1 MPVGGGSVCANGEA
15 GVIANCG
22 LRILS
27 TVANLNFDPSILLRG
42 LRRGW
47 LNLMRAGGVGSVMSV
62 TALFGIALLAQSLL
76 VLWLAT
82 NGMRE
87 SLLTKNDFRLQF
99 LQNATDLDMQQFLV
113 AARQFPSVSSIAY
126 VTREKAMVA
135 EKETHPDIAKLME
148 NNAINPF
155 NDSAIITIASTAAFD
170 EFAAFVRHPRWNG
183 VVDPATFPSMA
194 ARQEEIRTVLGHAGA
209 GSSAAFI
216 MFAAAGA
223 AVLLVAIELVRRSA
237 AARETDVFVERV
249 SGADGTYVIL
259 PFATEI
265 TVLLAIALFLSL
277 VFTALLAF
285 ALPSSV
291 PLIEEA
297 RSLAI
302 ARGPA
307 VIAIEF
313 AALPV
318 IGLAA
323 AMIGAGRVHLF
334 QHGPL
339 AVV

>member
-1 MPVGGGSVCANGEA
+1 M
-15 GVIANCG
+15 
-22 LRILS
+22 
-27 TVANLNFDPSILLRG
+27 ANLNFDPAVLLRG
-42 LRRGW
+42 LRQGRINLSRGW
-47 LNLMRAGGVGSVMSV
+47 TVSRSGLVMSAM
-62 TALFGIALLAQSLL
+62 ALFGAALLAQFLL
-76 VLWLAT
+76 VLWLST
-82 NGMRE
+82 SRMRE
-87 SLLTKNDFRLQF
+87 SLLAKSDFRLQF
-99 LQNATDLDMQQFLV
+99 LQNATDMDTQQFLV

-126 VTREKAMVA
+126 VPREKAMAA
-135 EKETHPDIAKLME
+135 EKEMHPDIAKLME

-155 NDSAIITIASTAAFD
+155 NDSAIVTIASTATFD
-170 EFAAFVRHPRWNG
+170 EFAAFVRHPRWSG
-183 VVDPATFPSMA
+183 IIAPATFPSMA
-194 ARQEEIRTVLGHAGA
+194 ARQEEIRTVLDQAGA

-237 AARETDVFVERV
+237 AARGTDVFVERV
-249 SGADGTYVIL
+249 SGADETYVIL

-265 TVLLAIALFLSL
+265 TALLAIALFFSL
-277 VFTALLAF
+277 ACTALLAF
-285 ALPSSV
+285 AFPSSI

-323 AMIGAGRVHLF
+323 AIIGAGRVHLF
-334 QHGPL
+334 QHGSL
-339 AVV
+339 AIV

>member
-1 MPVGGGSVCANGEA
+1 M
-15 GVIANCG
+15 ILYCG
-22 LRILS
+22 LRILGA
-27 TVANLNFDPSILLRG
+27 VANLDFDPAILLRG

-47 LNLMRAGGVGSVMSV
+47 LNLYSSWIRGWAVSRGGLVMSV
-62 TALFGIALLAQSLL
+62 TALCGVALLAQSLL
-76 VLWLAT
+76 IMWLAA

-87 SLLTKNDFRLQF
+87 SLLTQNDFRLHF

-126 VTREKAMVA
+126 VPREKAMAA
-135 EKETHPDIAKLME
+135 EKEAHPDIAKLME
-148 NNAINPF
+148 NKAINPF
-155 NDSAIITIASTAAFD
+155 NDSAIITIASPAAFD
-170 EFAAFVRHPRWNG
+170 EFAAFVRHPRWSG

-194 ARQEEIRTVLGHAGA
+194 ARQEEIRTVLSQAGA

-223 AVLLVAIELVRRSA
+223 AVMFVAIEMVRRSA
-237 AARETDVFVERV
+237 AARGTDVFVERV
-249 SGADGTYVIL
+249 SGADETYVIL

-265 TVLLAIALFLSL
+265 TVLLAIALFFSL
-277 VFTALLAF
+277 ACTALLAF

-291 PLIEEA
+291 PLVAEA

-302 ARGPA
+302 VRGPA

-313 AALPV
+313 AVLPV